1 VVPITTSIEGS
12 KVYLEYH
19 IFHYPGLTIILVG
32 VPLCELLKGTDNGES
47 LNMAVGQQILSTSFA
62 RVVNHVA
69 KDELEEDVLQ
79 QVTATTL
86 EEQLSLPCLDDVV
99 DYFSSAEEEVEFQDR
114 EQEINPET
122 PPVERKQLPP
132 GLQYVFLNGNRET
145 PIIISDKLSHDE
157 TQKLVTTME
166 KNQSVI
172 GYSLKDLKGISSSL
186 CTHRIPMD

>member
-1 VVPITTSIEGS
+1 VVPITTLIEGS

-69 KDELEEDVLQ
+69 EDELEEDVLQ

-114 EQEINPET
+114 EREINPET

-157 TQKLVTTME
+157 TQKLVTTLE